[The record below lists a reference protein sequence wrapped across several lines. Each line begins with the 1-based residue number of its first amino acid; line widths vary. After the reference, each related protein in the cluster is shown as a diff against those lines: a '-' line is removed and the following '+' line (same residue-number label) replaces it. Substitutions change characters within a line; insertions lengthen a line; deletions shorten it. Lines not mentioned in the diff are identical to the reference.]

1 MLDALRC
8 CVHDGGLRQEEHGLS
23 HSGHHPLVLCQV
35 QHRLQP
41 PHLRVHE
48 QKGLWFSGS
57 VNSRCSKELYRFV
70 PLHSRVLSAGQ
81 ICNEKYFFT
90 ALMAHKAILPSIT
103 HTNAFAHQVPITAQP
118 LSTLIAVVFCIFISD
133 KLMSSVNVYVPILSF
148 SPRLMFAYIWI
159 S

>member
-90 ALMAHKAILPSIT
+90 ALMARKAILPSMYTLT
-103 HTNAFAHQVPITAQP
+103 HTQSLTPMHLPTRSQLQHSPYLLLLQLYFAFLFRT
-118 LSTLIAVVFCIFISD
+118 S
-133 KLMSSVNVYVPILSF
+133 
-148 SPRLMFAYIWI
+148 
-159 S
+159 

>member
-48 QKGLWFSGS
+48 QKGLWFSSS

-90 ALMAHKAILPSIT
+90 ALMARKAILPSTYTLTHTHTIT

-118 LSTLIAVVFCIFISD
+118 LSTLIAAVFCIFISD
-133 KLMSSVNVYVPILSF
+133 KLMSSVNVCVSILSF
-148 SPRLMFAYIWI
+148 SQ
-159 S
+159 